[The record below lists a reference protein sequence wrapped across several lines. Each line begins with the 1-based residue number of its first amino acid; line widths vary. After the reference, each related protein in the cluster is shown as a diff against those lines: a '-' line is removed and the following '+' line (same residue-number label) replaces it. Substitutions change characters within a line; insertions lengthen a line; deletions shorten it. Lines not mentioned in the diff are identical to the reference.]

1 MSFKSEK
8 EIHNNIDLIRKS
20 KCFDEEWYLETYPD
34 VELLGMDPVEH
45 YVKFGADMRRDPN
58 PEFSTD
64 FHCNTHRDVKRLGLN
79 PLSHHIL
86 NSSTVNFG
94 PDPERVLWAAGLE
107 SIAGHHER
115 AIQFAEKHLRNED
128 AHTLN
133 LLRANEAAYFDSL
146 NTWLESVNSYLDFF
160 SIARL
165 KLRADK
171 NGHSLFS
178 RLTTSKLQSIKRGP
192 VVSVLMPAWNAEKT
206 IEYAINSI
214 LEQTWQPLEL
224 IIVDDASTDNTWE
237 IISRLA
243 QNDTR
248 VIPLRNLQNVGPY
261 ISKNIAIKYATGIWI
276 TGHDADDW
284 AHPQR
289 IENHVKH
296 LTSNSKT
303 ASLMGMLRMS
313 SKGMF
318 TRLTQVGGN
327 TLDGA
332 CTAGF
337 ISMMCDKLFFEEN
350 IGHWDEMRFGGD
362 SELIQRLEKSTG
374 IDMPRY
380 HSVGIICLD
389 NPEGL
394 TNHPQF
400 GHKPGER
407 IARERI
413 DYKASFQKWHKTLI
427 GSDFYLDFPQATR
440 RFPAPQ
446 NALNPAGKAKEVLL
460 NHVRKVPVQ
469 SMRTISTDV
478 CIVTNLRFPGGNA
491 SSSIDEVNFLKKNG
505 LNVKLLHCPIQDDLG
520 KPISTRYYELGDS
533 INTLTDF
540 AQIRCK
546 TLIIRHPAV
555 ATSRLLNKHLHKLQA
570 DCVYFVV
577 NNSQKRPSGKNV
589 YSVEKLLETA
599 RRVRA
604 KRFEICPI
612 SPVMRR
618 ELKNT
623 ISDVHLSKRDWTPT
637 FDLNSYK
644 SRPRLKLRPIYRIGR
659 HGRDGAEKWLES
671 ERCLRQA
678 YPNDK
683 DFKIQILGGAK
694 NAARILGRIPEN
706 WMVHDFGSISPK
718 EYLKK
723 LDCFVYF
730 PNSSLNEGFGRTIAE
745 AMIAGVPCILPFK
758 FEEVFSDLALYCAPA
773 DVASLVRE
781 LGRSDSERVQYL
793 NEVQNIVEK
802 SFSSASIIE
811 RLSEFDTA
819 KHPPSES
826 VLHKLSSASK
836 VFRQKVM
843 ASSASPRTSVTDA

>member
-1 MSFKSEK
+1 
-8 EIHNNIDLIRKS
+8 
-20 KCFDEEWYLETYPD
+20 
-34 VELLGMDPVEH
+34 
-45 YVKFGADMRRDPN
+45 MRRDPN
-58 PEFSTD
+58 PDFSTEL
-64 FHCNTHRDVKRLGLN
+64 HRNTHRDVKRLGLN
-79 PLSHHIL
+79 PFSHHIL
-86 NSSTVNFG
+86 HSSTSNYG
-94 PDPERVLWAAGLE
+94 PDPERVLWAAGRE
-107 SIAGHHER
+107 SLAGHHER
-115 AIQFAEKHLRNED
+115 AIQFAGKHLNIDD

-133 LLRANEAAYFDSL
+133 LLRANEAACLDSL
-146 NTWLESVNSYLDFF
+146 GTWLENVNNYLDFF
-160 SIARL
+160 NVARL
-165 KLRADK
+165 ELRDTK
-171 NGHSLFS
+171 KHNSLFPS
-178 RLTTSKLQSIKRGP
+178 LTTSRLRNIERGP

-237 IISRLA
+237 VISRLA
-243 QNDTR
+243 RNDTR
-248 VIPLRNLQNVGPY
+248 VIALRNSQNVGPY
-261 ISKNIAIKYATGIWI
+261 ISKNIATKYATGIWI

-289 IENHVKH
+289 IENHVEF

-313 SKGMF
+313 SRGMF
-318 TRLTQVGGN
+318 TRLSPVGGN

-337 ISMMCDKLFFEEN
+337 ISMMCDRVFFEEN

-374 IDMPRY
+374 VDMPRY
-380 HSVGIICLD
+380 HSVGMICLD

-413 DYKASFQKWHKTLI
+413 EYKANFQKWHKTLD
-427 GSDFYLDFPQATR
+427 GPKLYLDFPQTTR
-440 RFPAPQ
+440 CFPAPE
-446 NALNPAGKAKEVLL
+446 NALNPAGKAKDVLL
-460 NHVRKVPVQ
+460 DHIGKKPVQ
-469 SMRTISTDV
+469 SMQSASADV

-491 SSSIDEVNFLKKNG
+491 SSSIDEVNFLRRSG
-505 LNVKLLHCPIQDDLG
+505 LDVRLLHCPIEDDLG
-520 KPISTRYYELGDS
+520 KPISKRFYEFGDLITTFS
-533 INTLTDF
+533 DF
-540 AQIRCK
+540 AQFRCK
-546 TLIIRHPAV
+546 TLIVRHPAV
-555 ATSRLLNKHLHKLQA
+555 ATSNLFQKHLHKLQA
-570 DCVYFVV
+570 DCAYFVV
-577 NNSQKRPSGKNV
+577 NNSYKRPSGKAV

-599 RRVRA
+599 KRVST

-618 ELKNT
+618 ELKNV
-623 ISDVHLSKRDWTPT
+623 ISEASLSKRDWTPT

-644 SRPRLKLRPIYRIGR
+644 TPPRPKLNPIYRIGR

-671 ERCLRQA
+671 ELCLRQA

-683 DFKIQILGGAK
+683 DFNIQILGGAK
-694 NAARILGRIPEN
+694 NAARILGRIPDN

-718 EYLKK
+718 EYLKT
-723 LDCFVYF
+723 LDAFVYF

-758 FEEVFSDLALYCAPA
+758 FEEVFSDLALYCTPA
-773 DVASLVRE
+773 DVASLVRK
-781 LGRSDSERVQYL
+781 LGRNDEDRIRFL
-793 NEVQNIVEK
+793 NEVQRIVEAR
-802 SFSSASIIE
+802 FSSASIIE
-811 RLSEFDTA
+811 RLSKFDTD
-819 KHPPSES
+819 KHPHTES
-826 VLHKLSSASK
+826 ALHKLSSGSMA
-836 VFRQKVM
+836 FRQKVM
-843 ASSASPRTSVTDA
+843 ASGASPRTGLTGA